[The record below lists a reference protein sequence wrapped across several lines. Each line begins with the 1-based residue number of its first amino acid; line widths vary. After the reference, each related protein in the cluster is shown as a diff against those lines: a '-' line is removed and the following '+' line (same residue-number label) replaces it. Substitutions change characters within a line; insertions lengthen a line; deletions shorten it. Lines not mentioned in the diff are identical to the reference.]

1 MSMRMRRTRRHGEGV
16 DENKMSVKCIFYSE
30 FDPVAG
36 PVITYQVS
44 LIWHNKATKSLIIY
58 VGTTRFSN
66 T

>member
-16 DENKMSVKCIFYSE
+16 DKNKMSVKCIFYSE

-44 LIWHNKATKSLIIY
+44 LIWQTKPQNHL
-58 VGTTRFSN
+58 
-66 T
+66 